1 MARAYA
7 QLAAVVFLIVG
18 FAGFFTGDAG
28 RVAGGQAGGNFDGV
42 ALHLTYLHDVVHL
55 LIGAALV
62 YAGWFAEERVARA
75 TVLGVAGV
83 LLLLAIIGFI
93 VNDDDAGTHSIITLH
108 FPVAVNIFH
117 LVAGT
122 LGALSGLGDVS
133 DPETVTS

>member
-7 QLAAVVFLIVG
+7 QLAAVVFIIVG

-55 LIGAALV
+55 LIGAALA
-62 YAGWFAEERVARA
+62 YAGWFAAEREGRT

-83 LLLLAIIGFI
+83 LLLLAVVGFI
-93 VNDDDAGTHSIITLH
+93 VNDDDAGSRSVITLH
-108 FPVAVNIFH
+108 FPVALNIFH
-117 LVAGT
+117 LIAGT
-122 LGALSGLGDVS
+122 LGALCALGDVS
-133 DPETVTS
+133 EAEPGIP

>member
-28 RVAGGQAGGNFDGV
+28 RVTGGQAGGNFDGV

-55 LIGAALV
+55 VIGAALV
-62 YAGWFAEERVARA
+62 YAGWFAKERVARS

-83 LLLLAIIGFI
+83 LLLLAIVGFAI
-93 VNDDDAGTHSIITLH
+93 NDDDAGTRRIVTLH
-108 FPVAVNIFH
+108 FPAAVNIFH
-117 LVAGT
+117 LIAGT
-122 LGALSGLGDVS
+122 LAGLCALGDLS
-133 DPETVTS
+133 EAEPAIP

>member
-55 LIGAALV
+55 LIGAALA

-93 VNDDDAGTHSIITLH
+93 VNDDDAGTRSIITLH

-122 LGALSGLGDVS
+122 LGALCALGDVS

>member
-55 LIGAALV
+55 LIGAALA
-62 YAGWFAEERVARA
+62 YAGWFPEERVART
-75 TVLGVAGV
+75 TVLGVAGL
-83 LLLLAIIGFI
+83 LLLLATVGFI
-93 VNDDDAGTHSIITLH
+93 VNDDDAGTRRLITLH
-108 FPVAVNIFH
+108 FQAALNIFH
-117 LVAGT
+117 
-122 LGALSGLGDVS
+122 
-133 DPETVTS
+133 

>member
-55 LIGAALV
+55 LIGAALA
-62 YAGWFAEERVARA
+62 YAGWFAEARVARTA
-75 TVLGVAGV
+75 VLGVAGL
-83 LLLLAIIGFI
+83 LLLLAIVGFI
-93 VNDDDAGTHSIITLH
+93 VNDDDAGTRSIITLH
-108 FPVAVNIFH
+108 FPVALNIFH
-117 LVAGT
+117 LIAGT
-122 LGALSGLGDVS
+122 LGALCALGDVAEAE
-133 DPETVTS
+133 PALP